1 MAIENSPVRGVM
13 TAADFMSPTE
23 LLAYAQRLESLG
35 YPELWLT
42 DMFGREI
49 YVTAGFILANTSR
62 IKVATGIAH
71 IYGRDAIA
79 SEQAGRTLSEL
90 SGGRFI
96 QGLGVSH
103 PIAATMRGVPWDDP
117 VEKTRAYIAAMRG
130 EVPLQPRAEVP
141 KVPIYLAA
149 HGPKMMAVAA
159 ELADGANMYMQPP
172 ERTAE
177 ARATLGPDK
186 ALNVVLP
193 CCLTT
198 DPALGRAAGRRALS
212 IYLPLAAYQRRWR
225 ANGFTE
231 EDWSG
236 GGSDRLVDSCFTWGD
251 LDTIMSRMR
260 AHIDAGA
267 TAIEIGAGPADPDA
281 RGPAWDLLEALAPG
295 VN

>member
-1 MAIENSPVRGVM
+1 MTIGNSPVRGVM

-23 LLAYAQRLESLG
+23 LLGYAERLESLG

-49 YVTAGFILANTSR
+49 YVMAGFILANTSR

-71 IYGRDAIA
+71 MYGRDAIA
-79 SEQAGRTLSEL
+79 SEQAARTLSEL

-103 PIAATMRGVPWDDP
+103 PIAATMRGVPWEDP
-117 VEKTRAYIAAMRG
+117 IEKTRAYLTAMRG
-130 EVPLQPRAEVP
+130 DVPIQPRVSVP
-141 KVPIYLAA
+141 DVPIYLAA
-149 HGPKMMAVAA
+149 HGPKMMALAA
-159 ELADGANMYMQPP
+159 ELADGANTYMQPP

-177 ARATLGPDK
+177 ARAILGSEK

-225 ANGFTE
+225 ANGFTD
-231 EDWSG
+231 EDWSD

-251 LDTIMSRMR
+251 VDTILNRM
-260 AHIDAGA
+260 HSYIDAGA
-267 TAIEIGAGPADPDA
+267 SAIAIGANPARRGV

-295 VN
+295 GS